1 MDKVVKQVLKI
12 LQSPDISPSELHDP
26 IMSIPIFHRLF
37 RNFSYSTRLSLLSQ
51 LKVIEFQ
58 ESEIIFNYGDVFDSI
73 LVLVQGS
80 ILQFSAHNEFS
91 LDPIKLINDPFT
103 IRSRVH
109 PNNAIAK
116 ENCFIIKLSL
126 NTYHEL
132 TLDELEVNIKEKIK
146 YVEGLIPGISVCT
159 NTQKE
164 KIAYL
169 MDIFVYQKGT
179 VLCHEGNNSDKL
191 QIVLEGE
198 CAIVKISE
206 GRSRVVSKLCK
217 GSFISENNVIYGRPT
232 EYTVVV
238 SSDKAK
244 IGKFK
249 NSDVRNNFPSH
260 VLAGIKNM
268 HGVKELM
275 HDKIL
280 KFPKLVS
287 SLSVPAKNFPLASPK
302 TLNKIALFN
311 FRQSFGSSP
320 TGIKPKFKIELEKL
334 RDSSP
339 LRINKFY

>member
-12 LQSPDISPSELHDP
+12 LQSPEISASELHDP

-37 RNFSYSTRLSLLSQ
+37 RNFSYSTRLSLLSR
-51 LKVIEFQ
+51 LTVSEFQ
-58 ESEIIFNYGDVFDSI
+58 ESEIIFSYGDFFDSI

-80 ILQFSAHNEFS
+80 ILQFSAHSEFS
-91 LDPIKLINDPFT
+91 LEAIKLINDPFT
-103 IRSRVH
+103 TRSRVH
-109 PNNAIAK
+109 PSNAIAK
-116 ENCFIIKLSL
+116 ETCFIVKLSL
-126 NTYHEL
+126 DTYHEL

-159 NTQKE
+159 NAQKE

-179 VLCHEGNNSDKL
+179 VLCHEGNSSDKL

-198 CAIVKISE
+198 CAIVKVSA
-206 GRSRVVSKLCK
+206 GRSRTISKLCK
-217 GSFISENNVIYGRPT
+217 GSFISENNVIHGRPT
-232 EYTVVV
+232 EYTVLV

-260 VLAGIKNM
+260 VLGVIKNM
-268 HGVKELM
+268 HGVKEQM

-280 KFPKLVS
+280 RFPKLVS

-311 FRQSFGSSP
+311 FRQSFGSRP
-320 TGIKPKFKIELEKL
+320 TDIKPKFKIELEKL